1 MTPGSN
7 LLLRASRL
15 IGFTKVQYLKDL
27 GRVTNEIGLD
37 VTTYAAPVDIM
48 GSLQAVPRSVYQAY
62 GLDFQKNYLMFYT
75 TTDVIDLARDVSGDM
90 LQYGGKKYQLVSETD
105 WMQIDGWTGVLC
117 VQVT

>member
-1 MTPGSN
+1 MIPGSN
-7 LLLRASRL
+7 LLVRASRL
-15 IGFTKVQYLKDL
+15 IGLATVQYLKDM
-27 GRVTNEIGLD
+27 GRTTNEIGLD
-37 VTTYAAPVDIM
+37 VTTYADPIDVR
-48 GSLQAVPRSVYQAY
+48 GSLQSVPRSVYQAY

-75 TTDVIDLARDVSGDM
+75 TTDVIDLSRDVSGDQ

>member
-1 MTPGSN
+1 MIPGSN
-7 LLLRASRL
+7 LLLRAARL
-15 IGFTKVQYLKDL
+15 IGMTKVQYLKDM
-27 GRVTNEIGLD
+27 GRTTNEIGLD
-37 VTTYAAPVDIM
+37 VTNYATPVDIM

-75 TTDVIDLARDVSGDM
+75 TADVIDLARDVSGDM